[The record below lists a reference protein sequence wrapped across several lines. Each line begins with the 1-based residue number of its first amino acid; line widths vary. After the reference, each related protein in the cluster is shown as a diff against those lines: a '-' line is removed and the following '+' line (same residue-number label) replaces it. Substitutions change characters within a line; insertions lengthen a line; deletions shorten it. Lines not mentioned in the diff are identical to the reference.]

1 MQQIPEQPAARET
14 ALRRAVLLVAVL
26 NLSYFGTEFG
36 VAVAIQSVSLFAD
49 SIDFLEDTF
58 VNLLIFFALGWSLKR
73 RAQVGMLLAVVLL
86 VPSIA
91 TVWAAWQKLNLP
103 VAPDPTLL
111 SLTGA
116 GALLINLT
124 CAFILARFR
133 HQSGS
138 LTKAA
143 FYSAR
148 NDALANVA
156 IIGAGLI
163 TAITLSPWPDLV
175 VGVGIFFMNLDAAR
189 EVYEAAREE
198 HALSGQEDEA

>member
-1 MQQIPEQPAARET
+1 MLQVPEQATALNS

-58 VNLLIFFALGWSLKR
+58 VNLLILFALGWSLKR

>member
-1 MQQIPEQPAARET
+1 MVTKES

-36 VAVAIQSVSLFAD
+36 VAIAIQSVSLFAD

-91 TVWAAWQKLNLP
+91 TVWAVWHKLNLP

-116 GALLINLT
+116 GALFINLT

-138 LTKAA
+138 LTTAA

-156 IIGAGLI
+156 IIGAGLT
-163 TAITLSPWPDLV
+163 TAVTLSPWPDLV

-198 HALSGQEDEA
+198 HVQSGREDES